1 MIPAHPTRHT
11 RLLTRDGTSLEVI
24 AQGPSET
31 PPVILLHGLGDSYF
45 SWLPLLAAMPA
56 HRHVV
61 AFSQRG
67 HGRSACPSGSF
78 QAADFATDVACVL
91 DSLGHSRAHVVGH
104 SLGAWVALHLAARW
118 PERVSALSL
127 IGAFARFAGNP
138 AVTELADEIA
148 LLDDPVDAAF
158 VRGFQQSASAPGLPS
173 LFFDEVLAE
182 SAAVS
187 AHVWKACIAA
197 LRTEDLPA
205 DLSSVAVPTR
215 LIWGDADPFVPRS
228 DQAALLDRLA
238 AAQLTVIAGA
248 GHSPHWED
256 PGAIASILD
265 DPRTLTAITR
275 NEATRHVA

>member
-1 MIPAHPTRHT
+1 MIPAYPTRHT
-11 RLLTRDGTSLEVI
+11 RVSTPDGTSLEVI
-24 AQGPSET
+24 AQGPSEA
-31 PPVILLHGLGDSYF
+31 PPCILLHGLGDSYF
-45 SWLPLLAAMPA
+45 SWLPVLAAISR

-78 QAADFATDVACVL
+78 RAADFAADVACVL

-104 SLGAWVALHLAARW
+104 SLGAWVALHLAARR
-118 PERVSALSL
+118 PDRVSALSL
-127 IGAFARFAGNP
+127 IGAFACFARNP
-138 AVTELADEIA
+138 AVTALADEIA
-148 LLDDPVDAAF
+148 RLDDPVDAAF
-158 VRGFQQSASAPGLPS
+158 VRAFQQSASAPGLPH

-187 AHVWKACIAA
+187 AHAWKACIAA

-205 DLSSVAVPTR
+205 DLSSVSAPTR
-215 LIWGDADPFVPRS
+215 LVWGDRDPFVPRS

-238 AAQLTVIAGA
+238 DARLTVIEGA

-256 PGAIASILD
+256 PGAIASIID
-265 DPRTLTAITR
+265 DPCSLTPFTR